1 MEQLKVIRERLAV
14 EEADVFLV
22 SNPVNRRYLTGFT
35 GSTGILWITPNSQAI
50 LTDSRYLEQ
59 VIVQCPG
66 WEPILTEN
74 PPATMGTL
82 IKNQAVRKII
92 FEKDHATVS
101 QWEEWQRLLPA
112 AFHGTSGWVQDLRM
126 IKTREELASI
136 RQAAKYA
143 DQAFS
148 EVLPRI
154 RAGISERDLAL
165 SLELCMRQA
174 GASGVSFSPIVASGP
189 RSAMPHA
196 KPTDRVLRDG
206 DLVIL
211 DFGCVVNGYCSDMT
225 RTVVIGK
232 PKQRHLWIYD
242 LVHEAQ
248 RAALAAIA
256 PGKTCN
262 EIDAIPRGIITDT
275 GYGEYFGHPLG
286 HGVGLEIH
294 ESPRLSTTDH
304 TVLKPGMVVTVEPGV
319 YLPGFGGV
327 RIEDLVVVTEKG
339 YEILSRT
346 PKTLE
351 IR

>member
-1 MEQLKVIRERLAV
+1 MEQLKAIRERLAV
-14 EEADVFLV
+14 EQADVFLV

-35 GSTGILWITPNSQAI
+35 GSTGILWITPNSQAV
-50 LTDSRYLEQ
+50 LSDSRYLEQ
-59 VIVQCPG
+59 VIMQCPG
-66 WEPILTEN
+66 WEAILTEN
-74 PPATMGTL
+74 MLATMGTL
-82 IKNQAVRKII
+82 IKKQDVRKII
-92 FEKDHATVS
+92 FEKDHATVN
-101 QWEEWQRLLPA
+101 QWEEWKRLLPA
-112 AFHGTSGWVQDLRM
+112 AFHGTSGWIQDLRM
-126 IKTREELASI
+126 IKTHGELASI
-136 RQAAKYA
+136 RQAAKLA

-189 RSAMPHA
+189 CSAMPHA

-206 DLVIL
+206 DLVIV
-211 DFGCVVNGYCSDMT
+211 DFGCIVNGYCSDMT

-232 PKQRHLWIYD
+232 PKKRHLWIYD

-248 RAALAAIA
+248 RAALAAIS
-256 PGKTCN
+256 PGRTCN
-262 EIDAIPRGIITDT
+262 EIDAIARSIITEA
-275 GYGEYFGHPLG
+275 GYGKYFGHPLG

-294 ESPRLSTTDH
+294 ENPRLSTTDY

-327 RIEDLVVVTEKG
+327 RIEDLVVVTAEG
-339 YEILSRT
+339 HETLSTTSRD
-346 PKTLE
+346 LNV
-351 IR
+351 R